1 MKKKVF
7 GRRLSRDINERK
19 ALFKGLMSALVLHGR
34 IKTTKEKA
42 KAIQGQIDKLVNHA
56 KKEKLIARNLL
67 MPYLSPKALEKMI
80 VEIVPRFK
88 QRTSGYTRILKIGN
102 RFGDNASMAIME
114 WVEQP
119 EISNIKDQISK
130 SKEELQLNDK
140 IEMKKNK
147 KPATTRLQS
156 PSGEA
161 IGGQAENTKKNSVK
175 TVVAKKGQSKKLIKK
190 EIKK

>member
-7 GRRLSRDINERK
+7 GRRLSRDVNERK

-56 KKEKLIARNLL
+56 KKEKLIAKNLL

-114 WVEQP
+114 WIEQASQ
-119 EISNIKDQISK
+119 IIKVTNDQTSLK
-130 SKEELQLNDK
+130 SQKLEAENKKEE
-140 IEMKKNK
+140 KKKTNK
-147 KPATTRLQS
+147 K
-156 PSGEA
+156 
-161 IGGQAENTKKNSVK
+161 IN
-175 TVVAKKGQSKKLIKK
+175 AKKGQSKKLIKK